1 MWKPGPGAKEVY
13 KSPGHK
19 EDWFEGIRTGKK
31 TIMNIE
37 AAVGVAN
44 LTVLGNLAL
53 LLGRKLTWDQQK
65 QEIVGD
71 EQARRLMGRPQRH
84 PYHL

>member
-1 MWKPGPGAKEVY
+1 
-13 KSPGHK
+13 
-19 EDWFEGIRTGKK
+19 
-31 TIMNIE
+31 MNIE

-44 LTVLGNLAL
+44 LTILGNLAL
-53 LLGRKLTWDQQK
+53 LLGRKLTWDQAR

-71 EQARRLMGRPQRH
+71 EQARRMMGRPQRH

>member
-1 MWKPGPGAKEVY
+1 
-13 KSPGHK
+13 
-19 EDWFEGIRTGKK
+19 
-31 TIMNIE
+31 MNIE

-44 LTVLGNLAL
+44 LTILGNLSFT
-53 LLGRKLTWDQQK
+53 LGRKLTWDQKK

-71 EQARRLMGRPQRH
+71 EQAHRMMSRPQRH

>member
-1 MWKPGPGAKEVY
+1 MIMENPSNVSET
-13 KSPGHK
+13 
-19 EDWFEGIRTGKK
+19 RTGAK

-44 LTVLGNLAL
+44 LCVLGNLSYM
-53 LLGRKLTWDQQK
+53 LGRKLHWDQQK
-65 QEIVGD
+65 QEIAGD
-71 EQARRLMGRPQRH
+71 EQARRMMSRPQRH